1 MDGETPA
8 KIKVAT
14 KKTEKNMGNMGMGK
28 SMPRSAKVSLAAFSE
43 LQHHVAEF
51 FSASSRSDKYTKQKI
66 NISSKVQIL
75 NPNLFQRGAVVART
89 TARRTRCGM
98 GRTSNK

>member
-1 MDGETPA
+1 
-8 KIKVAT
+8 
-14 KKTEKNMGNMGMGK
+14 MGLGK

-51 FSASSRSDKYTKQKI
+51 FASSTCDKYKKKNKQR
-66 NISSKVQIL
+66 SEVQIL

-98 GRTSNK
+98 GRTSNKYCV